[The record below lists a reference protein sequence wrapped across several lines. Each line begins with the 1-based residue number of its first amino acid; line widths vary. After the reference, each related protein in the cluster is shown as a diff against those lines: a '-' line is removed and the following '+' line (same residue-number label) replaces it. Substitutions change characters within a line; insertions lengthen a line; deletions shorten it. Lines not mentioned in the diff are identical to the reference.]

1 MDPDLADNIAL
12 LIVSFMCAAFV
23 AYLSHRYIGK

>member
-1 MDPDLADNIAL
+1 MPYDVANNLAL

-23 AYLSHRYIGK
+23 AYLSNKFIGK